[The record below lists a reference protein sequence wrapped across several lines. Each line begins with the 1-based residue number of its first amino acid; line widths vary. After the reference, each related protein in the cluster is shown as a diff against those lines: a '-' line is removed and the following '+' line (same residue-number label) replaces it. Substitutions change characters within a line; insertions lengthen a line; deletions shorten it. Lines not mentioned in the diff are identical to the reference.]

1 MRSRTNVGGRFRSA
15 LRELYEYRELIQN
28 LVSKEYRAKY
38 KGTFLGFLWSLVVP
52 LVMVCVYSFAFGVIM
67 RVSIPKFPIYL
78 LTGLLPWTF
87 FSGSLLSTVGVISS
101 NANLVKKIYFPREI
115 LPLSSTLFN
124 LIHFLLSFIILVPAV
139 LLFRV
144 GLQPV
149 PLLFLPLAIVLSFT
163 VSLGLALLVSAGN
176 VFFRD
181 VEHLLE
187 VLLIAWFFLTPIIY
201 EFNMVAGRVPRWL
214 LRLYQLN
221 PMVHVIDLY
230 HDILYWGRMPASSN
244 LLGASVAAV
253 VCLLVGYAVF
263 KRSEPRFAEEV

>member
-1 MRSRTNVGGRFRSA
+1 MRMRSPARGPVAGA
-15 LRELYEYRELIQN
+15 LAELYEYRELLLN

-38 KGTFLGFLWSLVVP
+38 KGTVLGFLWSLIVP

-87 FSGSLLSTVGVISS
+87 FSGSLLSTVGIISS
-101 NANLVKKIYFPREI
+101 NSNLVKKIYFPREI

-149 PLLFLPLAIVLSFT
+149 PLLFLPAAVLLSFG
-163 VSLGLALLVSAGN
+163 VALGLALLVSAGN

-181 VEHLLE
+181 IEHLLE
-187 VLLIAWFFLTPIIY
+187 VLLMAWFFLTPIIY
-201 EFNMVAGRVPRWL
+201 EFNMVAGRIPARL
-214 LRLYQLN
+214 LTLYRLN
-221 PMVHVIDLY
+221 PMVHNVDLY
-230 HDILYWGRMPASSN
+230 HDILYWGRVPAAIT
-244 LLGASVAAV
+244 LWGAVLGAIGSLA
-253 VCLLVGYAVF
+253 LGYFVF
-263 KRSEPRFAEEV
+263 KRCEPRFAEEV